1 MTFILGLTGGIAT
14 GKSTVSRYFSDQ
26 GYPVID
32 ADLIAREVVEPGTL
46 GLEKIVAVFGRSVLT
61 QQGELDRQKLG
72 QLVFSDILKR
82 KKLDAVLDGEIRQ
95 AIVKAIEEYTL
106 KKTALVIVD
115 IPLLYEAGYESL
127 MTKVMVVYVSEETQ
141 LKRLMERNSLTQEEA
156 KQRMNSQLSIQIKKM
171 RADFV
176 IDNSGTKE
184 ETKLQVLDWLE
195 KKGLNY

>member
-46 GLEKIVAVFGRSVLT
+46 GLEKIVSVFGRSVLT

>member
-14 GKSTVSRYFSDQ
+14 GKSTVSRYFSEQ

-32 ADLIAREVVEPGTL
+32 ADKVAREVVEPGTL
-46 GLEKIVAVFGRSVLT
+46 GLEKVVAAFGTGILT

-72 QLVFSDILKR
+72 QLVFSDVLKR

-127 MTKVMVVYVSEETQ
+127 MTEVMVVYVSEETQ

>member
-127 MTKVMVVYVSEETQ
+127 MTKVMVVHVPEETQ

>member
-141 LKRLMERNSLTQEEA
+141 LKRLMERNSLTHEEA

>member
-1 MTFILGLTGGIAT
+1 MTFFLGLTGGIAT
-14 GKSTVSRYFSDQ
+14 GKSTVSHYFSEQ

-32 ADLIAREVVEPGTL
+32 ADKVAREVVEPGTL
-46 GLEKIVAVFGRSVLT
+46 GLEKVVAAFGTGILT

-72 QLVFSDILKR
+72 QLVFSDVLKR

-95 AIVKAIEEYTL
+95 AIDKEMEDY
-106 KKTALVIVD
+106 KFRNEPLVIVD

-127 MTKVMVVYVSEETQ
+127 MTKVMVVYVSEEIQ
-141 LKRLMERNSLTQEEA
+141 IKRLIERNSLTQEEA
-156 KQRMNSQLSIQIKKM
+156 RQRMNSQLSIEIKKM

-184 ETKLQVLDWLE
+184 ETKRQVLGWLD
-195 KKGLNY
+195 KKG

>member
-14 GKSTVSRYFSDQ
+14 GKSTVSRYFSEQ